1 MTGEYFIEIVNNSD
15 INVNLGMMRKAI
27 CVKKTLKGNF
37 IISQSSFFPFTE
49 SVYAERFSSKEDALT
64 YAIEYFRK
72 WFSETTEYFLEY
84 DDVVEKKKLN
94 NNYLLE

>member
-1 MTGEYFIEIVNNSD
+1 MSKKYAITIVKEND
-15 INVNLGMMRKAI
+15 IVVDLGMMRKAI
-27 CVKKTLKGNF
+27 CIKKTLKGNF
-37 IISQSSFFPFTE
+37 IISASSFFPFTE